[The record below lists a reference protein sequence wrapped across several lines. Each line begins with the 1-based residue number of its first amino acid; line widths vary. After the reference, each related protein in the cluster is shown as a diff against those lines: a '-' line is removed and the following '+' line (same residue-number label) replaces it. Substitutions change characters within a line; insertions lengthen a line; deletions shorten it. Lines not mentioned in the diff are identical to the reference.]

1 MKDQLGPDLTLQLE
15 EARQLL
21 ELGKVQEALVLATD
35 ILWRELDQLRE
46 ALEAIRENL
55 PPGEAAAAAPS
66 SSASSASRPRG
77 QEAKKA
83 CEVTADSA

>member
-1 MKDQLGPDLTLQLE
+1 MKDQTLQLK

-21 ELGKVQEALVLATD
+21 ELGKVQEALVLAMD

-55 PPGEAAAAAPS
+55 PPDEAAATAPEDHPQRES
-66 SSASSASRPRG
+66 SWPEPPSRLLH
-77 QEAKKA
+77 
-83 CEVTADSA
+83 

>member
-1 MKDQLGPDLTLQLE
+1 MKDQTLQLK

-21 ELGKVQEALVLATD
+21 ELGKVQEALVLAMD

-55 PPGEAAAAAPS
+55 PPDEAATAAPEDHPQRES
-66 SSASSASRPRG
+66 SWPEPPSRLLH
-77 QEAKKA
+77 
-83 CEVTADSA
+83 

>member
-1 MKDQLGPDLTLQLE
+1 MKDQTLQLK

-21 ELGKVQEALVLATD
+21 ELGKVQEALVLAMD

-55 PPGEAAAAAPS
+55 PCSLDEAAAAAPEDHPQREFS
-66 SSASSASRPRG
+66 WPEPPSRLLH
-77 QEAKKA
+77 
-83 CEVTADSA
+83 